1 MRLMTKPLLGE
12 PMKIDHELLGL
23 VTDRRLLLRQLGEV
37 MARAGPSTPNRHA
50 VNAERAVRRKALR
63 HAIRRNEHLTAVRLG
78 ELVPRPNPEEE

>member
-1 MRLMTKPLLGE
+1 
-12 PMKIDHELLGL
+12 
-23 VTDRRLLLRQLGEV
+23 
-37 MARAGPSTPNRHA
+37 